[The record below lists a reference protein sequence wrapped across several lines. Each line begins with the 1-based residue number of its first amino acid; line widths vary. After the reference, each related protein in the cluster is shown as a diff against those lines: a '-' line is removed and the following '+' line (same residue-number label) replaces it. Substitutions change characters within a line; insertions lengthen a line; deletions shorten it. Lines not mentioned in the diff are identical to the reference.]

1 MTSKDLS
8 HVERWW
14 ILIGAS
20 YALESVDW
28 RRQAQGTQLVVLA
41 GDGRMPLGDLPRDV
55 IRLGYLSVGETNRQL
70 HDDGVHDPSLVI
82 EENPDWPDVAR
93 VDLRDPRWQERLL
106 GQEVPRLLGL
116 GFDGVMLDAID
127 IAPYLEQKDPARF
140 AGSREALRT
149 WLGALRARFPQA
161 VVVANGTV
169 ALPDAAPFVDGYVV
183 EGVFA
188 TYDFSRR
195 LYRATTDPERAWKL
209 AQIERAL
216 AIAPRPV
223 FTIEYAD
230 VGDLSLARWAEEE
243 AARRGFRPF
252 VGVKDLNALP

>member
-20 YALESVDW
+20 YALESIDW
-28 RRQAQGTQLVVLA
+28 SHQGQGRQLVVLA
-41 GDGRMPLGDLPRDV
+41 GDARTPLGDLPHDT
-55 IRLGYLSVGETNRQL
+55 IRLGYLSVGETNPHHVSGL
-70 HDDGVHDPSLVI
+70 HDPSLVI
-82 EENPDWPDVAR
+82 EPNPDWPGVAR
-93 VDLRDPRWQERLL
+93 VDLRDPRWQARLL
-106 GQEVPRLLGL
+106 DQEVPRLLGL

-161 VVVANGTV
+161 VVIANGTV

-243 AARRGFRPF
+243 AARRGFRPY

>member
-1 MTSKDLS
+1 MTGKDLS

-20 YALESVDW
+20 YAVESIDW
-28 RRQAQGTQLVVLA
+28 KRPPRDTQLVVLA
-41 GDGRMPLGDLPRDV
+41 GDPRLPLRDLPRDT
-55 IRLGYLSVGETNRQL
+55 IRLGYLSVGETNRQE
-70 HDDGVHDPSLVI
+70 HERGQRDPSLLI
-82 EENPDWPDVAR
+82 EPNPDWPDVLR
-93 VDLRDPRWQERLL
+93 VDLRDPRWQDRLL
-106 GQEVPRLLGL
+106 AEEVPRLLGL
-116 GFDGVMLDAID
+116 GFDGLMLDAID

-140 AGSREALRT
+140 AGSREALRS
-149 WLGALRARFPQA
+149 WLGALRTRFPRA
-161 VVVANGTV
+161 IVVANGTV

-195 LYRATTDPERAWKL
+195 LYRATTDEERAWKL
-209 AQIERAL
+209 AQIDRAM

-230 VGDLSLARWAEEE
+230 VGDFALAQWAEGE
-243 AARRGFRPF
+243 AARRGFRPY